1 MIQRE
6 SQRVNITNHILIDKS
21 IKYLY
26 KMGRLCVILK
36 I

>member
-6 SQRVNITNHILIDKS
+6 SQRINITNHILIYKN

-26 KMGRLCVILK
+26 KMERLCVISK